1 MEKSISQEERIR
13 RAEEI
18 YSRRRYNNR
27 YGESLYRSGETR
39 NRYQPQETRKIKG
52 KMINKMIIQMIV
64 CVIIYTCIYMLQYSN
79 YLFSKDMV
87 DKTKEVLSYDISIEN
102 LYNKSNEFFSE
113 LQKKFNL
120 VVNNEQN
127 DNVNEKVQNENTEE
141 ANIENTNT
149 NTENGEVNNENS
161 DNVENSEI
169 SQDTNNEAN
178 QNSEQLAVGGADE
191 TQPEEEKSQEE
202 QDIDYVK
209 QNVSIIWPIKG
220 VITSR
225 FGNRTPTE
233 IVTANHKGL
242 DIAGNTGDNI
252 VSAMDGTV
260 VQYSEEGDYG
270 KHLRIQNGE
279 VLTLYA
285 HCSELLVQE
294 GSTVKQGDVIMAV
307 GSTGN
312 STGPHL
318 HFEVRKF
325 GIAVD
330 PIPYL
335 QGDGLQDEN
344 NNTIA
349 NVIGNTENVT

>member
-102 LYNKSNEFFSE
+102 LYNKSNEFFLN
-113 LQKKFNL
+113 LQKKFNWG
-120 VVNNEQN
+120 VNNEQN
-127 DNVNEKVQNENTEE
+127 DNVNEEAQDQNTEE
-141 ANIENTNT
+141 TNIENSNAESSENT
-149 NTENGEVNNENS
+149 SEANNENV
-161 DNVENSEI
+161 DNSEI
-169 SQDTNNEAN
+169 SQNDASTEVKNNDTT
-178 QNSEQLAVGGADE
+178 QLAVGGADE
-191 TQPEEEKSQEE
+191 TQQEEEKSQEE
-202 QDIDYVK
+202 QDIEYVK

-242 DIAGNTGDNI
+242 DIAGNMGDNI
-252 VSAMDGTV
+252 VSAMEGTV

-270 KHLRIQNGE
+270 KHLRIQSGE

-294 GSTVKQGDVIMAV
+294 GSTVKQGDVIAKV
-307 GSTGN
+307 GATGRA
-312 STGPHL
+312 TGPHL
-318 HFEVRKF
+318 HFEIRRDDRF
-325 GIAVD
+325 INPELILGS
-330 PIPYL
+330 L
-335 QGDGLQDEN
+335 
-344 NNTIA
+344 
-349 NVIGNTENVT
+349 

>member
-102 LYNKSNEFFSE
+102 LYNKSNEFFSG
-113 LQKKFNL
+113 LQKKFNW
-120 VVNNEQN
+120 VMNNEQN
-127 DNVNEKVQNENTEE
+127 DNVNENVQNENTEE

-294 GSTVKQGDVIMAV
+294 GSTVKQGDVIAKV
-307 GSTGN
+307 GATGRA
-312 STGPHL
+312 TGPHL
-318 HFEVRKF
+318 HFEIRRDDRF
-325 GIAVD
+325 INPELILGS
-330 PIPYL
+330 L
-335 QGDGLQDEN
+335 
-344 NNTIA
+344 
-349 NVIGNTENVT
+349 

>member
-102 LYNKSNEFFSE
+102 LYNKSNEFFSN
-113 LQKKFNL
+113 LQKKFNWGM
-120 VVNNEQN
+120 NNEQN
-127 DNVNEKVQNENTEE
+127 DNVNEEAQDQNTEE
-141 ANIENTNT
+141 TNIENSNA
-149 NTENGEVNNENS
+149 ESSEANNENV
-161 DNVENSEI
+161 DNSEI
-169 SQDTNNEAN
+169 LQNGASTEVTNNDTT
-178 QNSEQLAVGGADE
+178 QLAVGGADE
-191 TQPEEEKSQEE
+191 AQQEEEKSQEE
-202 QDIDYVK
+202 QDIEYVK

-252 VSAMDGTV
+252 VSAMEGTV

-294 GSTVKQGDVIMAV
+294 GSTVKQGDVIAKV
-307 GSTGN
+307 GATGRA
-312 STGPHL
+312 TGPHL
-318 HFEVRKF
+318 HFEIRRDDRF
-325 GIAVD
+325 INPELILGS
-330 PIPYL
+330 L
-335 QGDGLQDEN
+335 
-344 NNTIA
+344 
-349 NVIGNTENVT
+349 

>member
-102 LYNKSNEFFSE
+102 LYNKSNEFFLN
-113 LQKKFNL
+113 LQKKINWG
-120 VVNNEQN
+120 VNNEPN
-127 DNVNEKVQNENTEE
+127 DNVNEEAQDQNTEE
-141 ANIENTNT
+141 TNIENSNAESSENT
-149 NTENGEVNNENS
+149 SEANNENV
-161 DNVENSEI
+161 DNSEI
-169 SQDTNNEAN
+169 SQNDASTEVTNNDTT
-178 QNSEQLAVGGADE
+178 QLAVGGADE
-191 TQPEEEKSQEE
+191 TQQEEEKSQEE
-202 QDIDYVK
+202 QDIEYVK

-242 DIAGNTGDNI
+242 DIAGNMGDNI

-270 KHLRIQNGE
+270 KHLRIQSGE

-294 GSTVKQGDVIMAV
+294 GSIVKQGDVIAKV
-307 GSTGN
+307 GATGRA
-312 STGPHL
+312 TGPHL
-318 HFEVRKF
+318 HFEIRRDDRF
-325 GIAVD
+325 INPELILGS
-330 PIPYL
+330 L
-335 QGDGLQDEN
+335 
-344 NNTIA
+344 
-349 NVIGNTENVT
+349 

>member
-102 LYNKSNEFFSE
+102 LYNKSNEFFLN
-113 LQKKFNL
+113 LQKKINWG
-120 VVNNEQN
+120 VNNEQN
-127 DNVNEKVQNENTEE
+127 DNVNEEAQDQNTEE
-141 ANIENTNT
+141 TNIENSNAESSENT
-149 NTENGEVNNENS
+149 SEANNENV
-161 DNVENSEI
+161 DNSEI
-169 SQDTNNEAN
+169 SQNDASTEVTNNDTT
-178 QNSEQLAVGGADE
+178 QLAVGGADE
-191 TQPEEEKSQEE
+191 TQQEEEKSQEE
-202 QDIDYVK
+202 QDIEYVK

-242 DIAGNTGDNI
+242 DIAGNMGDNI

-270 KHLRIQNGE
+270 KHLRIQSGE

-294 GSTVKQGDVIMAV
+294 GSTVKQGDVIAKV
-307 GSTGN
+307 GATGRA
-312 STGPHL
+312 TGPHL
-318 HFEVRKF
+318 HFEIRRDDRF
-325 GIAVD
+325 IN
-330 PIPYL
+330 PELIL
-335 QGDGLQDEN
+335 ESL
-344 NNTIA
+344 
-349 NVIGNTENVT
+349 

>member
-102 LYNKSNEFFSE
+102 LYNKSNEFFLN
-113 LQKKFNL
+113 LQKKINWG
-120 VVNNEQN
+120 VNNEPN
-127 DNVNEKVQNENTEE
+127 DNVNEEAQDQNTEE
-141 ANIENTNT
+141 TNIENSNAESSENT
-149 NTENGEVNNENS
+149 SEANNENV
-161 DNVENSEI
+161 DNSEI
-169 SQDTNNEAN
+169 SQNDASTEVTNNDTT
-178 QNSEQLAVGGADE
+178 QLAVGGADE
-191 TQPEEEKSQEE
+191 TQQEEEKSQEE
-202 QDIDYVK
+202 LDIEYVK

-225 FGNRTPTE
+225 FGNRTPTK

-242 DIAGNTGDNI
+242 DIAGNMGDNI

-270 KHLRIQNGE
+270 KHLRIQSGE

-294 GSTVKQGDVIMAV
+294 GSIVKQGDVIAKV
-307 GSTGN
+307 GATGRA
-312 STGPHL
+312 TGSHL
-318 HFEVRKF
+318 HFEIRRDDRF
-325 GIAVD
+325 INPELILGS
-330 PIPYL
+330 L
-335 QGDGLQDEN
+335 
-344 NNTIA
+344 
-349 NVIGNTENVT
+349 

>member
-102 LYNKSNEFFSE
+102 LYNKSNEFFLN
-113 LQKKFNL
+113 LQKKINWG
-120 VVNNEQN
+120 VNNEPN
-127 DNVNEKVQNENTEE
+127 DNVNEEAQDQNTEE
-141 ANIENTNT
+141 TNIENSNAESSENT
-149 NTENGEVNNENS
+149 SEANNENV
-161 DNVENSEI
+161 DNSEI
-169 SQDTNNEAN
+169 SQNDASTEVTNNDTT
-178 QNSEQLAVGGADE
+178 QLAVGGADE
-191 TQPEEEKSQEE
+191 TQQEEEKSQEE
-202 QDIDYVK
+202 QDIEYVK

-225 FGNRTPTE
+225 FGNRTPTK

-242 DIAGNTGDNI
+242 DIAGNMGDNI

-270 KHLRIQNGE
+270 KHLRIQSGE

-294 GSTVKQGDVIMAV
+294 GSIVKQGDVIAKV
-307 GSTGN
+307 GATGRA
-312 STGPHL
+312 TGSHL
-318 HFEVRKF
+318 HFEIRRDDRF
-325 GIAVD
+325 INPELILGS
-330 PIPYL
+330 L
-335 QGDGLQDEN
+335 
-344 NNTIA
+344 
-349 NVIGNTENVT
+349 

>member
-102 LYNKSNEFFSE
+102 LYNKSNEFFLN
-113 LQKKFNL
+113 LQKKFNWG
-120 VVNNEQN
+120 VNNEQN
-127 DNVNEKVQNENTEE
+127 DNVNEEAQDKNTEE
-141 ANIENTNT
+141 TNIENSNAESSENT
-149 NTENGEVNNENS
+149 SEANNENV
-161 DNVENSEI
+161 DNSEI
-169 SQDTNNEAN
+169 SQNDASTEVTNNDTT
-178 QNSEQLAVGGADE
+178 QLAVGGADE
-191 TQPEEEKSQEE
+191 TQQEEEKSQEE
-202 QDIDYVK
+202 QDIEYVK

-242 DIAGNTGDNI
+242 DIAGNMGDNI

-270 KHLRIQNGE
+270 KHLRIQSGE

-294 GSTVKQGDVIMAV
+294 GSTVKQGDVIAKV
-307 GSTGN
+307 GATGRA
-312 STGPHL
+312 TGPHL
-318 HFEVRKF
+318 HFEIRRDDRF
-325 GIAVD
+325 INPELILGS
-330 PIPYL
+330 L
-335 QGDGLQDEN
+335 
-344 NNTIA
+344 
-349 NVIGNTENVT
+349 

>member
-13 RAEEI
+13 RAEKI

-102 LYNKSNEFFSE
+102 LYNKSNEFFLN
-113 LQKKFNL
+113 LQKKINWG
-120 VVNNEQN
+120 VNNEQN
-127 DNVNEKVQNENTEE
+127 DNVNEEAQDQNTEE
-141 ANIENTNT
+141 TNIENSNA
-149 NTENGEVNNENS
+149 ESSEANNENV
-161 DNVENSEI
+161 DNSEI
-169 SQDTNNEAN
+169 SQNDASTEVTNNDTT
-178 QNSEQLAVGGADE
+178 QLAVGGADE
-191 TQPEEEKSQEE
+191 TQQEEEKSQEE
-202 QDIDYVK
+202 QDIEYVK

-233 IVTANHKGL
+233 IVTANHKVL
-242 DIAGNTGDNI
+242 DIAGNMGDNI

-270 KHLRIQNGE
+270 KHLRIQSGE

-294 GSTVKQGDVIMAV
+294 GSTVKQGDVIAKV
-307 GSTGN
+307 GATGRA
-312 STGPHL
+312 TGPHL
-318 HFEVRKF
+318 HFEIRR
-325 GIAVD
+325 
-330 PIPYL
+330 
-335 QGDGLQDEN
+335 DEEL
-344 NNTIA
+344 IL
-349 NVIGNTENVT
+349 GSL

>member
-27 YGESLYRSGETR
+27 NGESLYRSGETR

-102 LYNKSNEFFSE
+102 LYNKSNEFFLN
-113 LQKKFNL
+113 LQKKFNWG
-120 VVNNEQN
+120 VNNEQN
-127 DNVNEKVQNENTEE
+127 DNVNEEAQDQNTEE
-141 ANIENTNT
+141 TNIENSNA
-149 NTENGEVNNENS
+149 ESSEANNENV
-161 DNVENSEI
+161 DNSGI
-169 SQDTNNEAN
+169 SQNDASTEVTNNDTT
-178 QNSEQLAVGGADE
+178 QLAVGGADE
-191 TQPEEEKSQEE
+191 TQQEEEKSQEE
-202 QDIDYVK
+202 QDIEYVK

-242 DIAGNTGDNI
+242 DIAGNMGDDI

-260 VQYSEEGDYG
+260 VQYSKEGDYG
-270 KHLRIQNGE
+270 KHLRIQSGE

-294 GSTVKQGDVIMAV
+294 GSTVKQGDVIAKV
-307 GSTGN
+307 GATGRA
-312 STGPHL
+312 TGPHL
-318 HFEVRKF
+318 HFEIRRDDRFINPELIF
-325 GIAVD
+325 GS
-330 PIPYL
+330 L
-335 QGDGLQDEN
+335 
-344 NNTIA
+344 
-349 NVIGNTENVT
+349 

>member
-102 LYNKSNEFFSE
+102 LYNKSNEFFLN
-113 LQKKFNL
+113 LQKKFNWG
-120 VVNNEQN
+120 VNNEQN
-127 DNVNEKVQNENTEE
+127 DNVNEEAQDKNTEE
-141 ANIENTNT
+141 TNIENSNAESSENT
-149 NTENGEVNNENS
+149 SEANNENV
-161 DNVENSEI
+161 DNSEI
-169 SQDTNNEAN
+169 SQNDASTEVTNNDTT
-178 QNSEQLAVGGADE
+178 QLAVGGADE
-191 TQPEEEKSQEE
+191 TQQPEEEKSQEE
-202 QDIDYVK
+202 QDVDYVK

-242 DIAGNTGDNI
+242 DIAGNMGDNI

-270 KHLRIQNGE
+270 KHLRIQSGE

-294 GSTVKQGDVIMAV
+294 GSTVKQGDVIAKV
-307 GSTGN
+307 GATGRA
-312 STGPHL
+312 TGPHL
-318 HFEVRKF
+318 HFEIRRDDRF
-325 GIAVD
+325 INPELILGS
-330 PIPYL
+330 L
-335 QGDGLQDEN
+335 
-344 NNTIA
+344 
-349 NVIGNTENVT
+349 

>member
-102 LYNKSNEFFSE
+102 LYNKSNEFFLN
-113 LQKKFNL
+113 LQKKFNWG
-120 VVNNEQN
+120 VNNEQN
-127 DNVNEKVQNENTEE
+127 DNVNEEAQDKNTEE
-141 ANIENTNT
+141 TNIENSNA
-149 NTENGEVNNENS
+149 ESSEANNENV
-161 DNVENSEI
+161 DNSEI
-169 SQDTNNEAN
+169 SQNDASTEVTNNDTT
-178 QNSEQLAVGGADE
+178 QLAVGGADE
-191 TQPEEEKSQEE
+191 TQQEEEKSQEE
-202 QDIDYVK
+202 QDIEYVK

-242 DIAGNTGDNI
+242 DIAGNMGDNI

-270 KHLRIQNGE
+270 KHLRIQSGE

-294 GSTVKQGDVIMAV
+294 GSTVKQGDVIAKV
-307 GSTGN
+307 GATGRA
-312 STGPHL
+312 TGPHL
-318 HFEVRKF
+318 HFEIRRDDRF
-325 GIAVD
+325 INPELILGS
-330 PIPYL
+330 L
-335 QGDGLQDEN
+335 
-344 NNTIA
+344 
-349 NVIGNTENVT
+349 

>member
-39 NRYQPQETRKIKG
+39 NRYQPQETRKIKD

-102 LYNKSNEFFSE
+102 LYNKSNEIFLN
-113 LQKKFNL
+113 LQKKFNWG
-120 VVNNEQN
+120 VNNEQN
-127 DNVNEKVQNENTEE
+127 DNVNEEAQDQNTEE
-141 ANIENTNT
+141 TNIENSNVESSENT
-149 NTENGEVNNENS
+149 NEANNENV
-161 DNVENSEI
+161 DNSEI
-169 SQDTNNEAN
+169 SQNDASTEVTNNDTT
-178 QNSEQLAVGGADE
+178 QLAVGGADE
-191 TQPEEEKSQEE
+191 TQQEEEKSQEE
-202 QDIDYVK
+202 QDIEYVK

-242 DIAGNTGDNI
+242 DIAGNMGDNI

-270 KHLRIQNGE
+270 KHLRIQSGE

-294 GSTVKQGDVIMAV
+294 GSTVKQGDVIAKV
-307 GSTGN
+307 GATGRA
-312 STGPHL
+312 TGPHL
-318 HFEVRKF
+318 HFEIRRDDRF
-325 GIAVD
+325 INPELILGS
-330 PIPYL
+330 L
-335 QGDGLQDEN
+335 
-344 NNTIA
+344 
-349 NVIGNTENVT
+349 

>member
-102 LYNKSNEFFSE
+102 LYNKSNEFFLN
-113 LQKKFNL
+113 LQKKINWG
-120 VVNNEQN
+120 VNNEQN
-127 DNVNEKVQNENTEE
+127 DNVNEEAQDQNTEE
-141 ANIENTNT
+141 TNIENSNA
-149 NTENGEVNNENS
+149 ESSEANNENV
-161 DNVENSEI
+161 DNSEI
-169 SQDTNNEAN
+169 SQNDASTEVTNNDTT
-178 QNSEQLAVGGADE
+178 QLAVGGADE
-191 TQPEEEKSQEE
+191 TQQEEEKSQEE
-202 QDIDYVK
+202 QDIEYVK

-242 DIAGNTGDNI
+242 DIAGNMGDNI

-270 KHLRIQNGE
+270 KHLRIQSGE

-294 GSTVKQGDVIMAV
+294 GSTVKQGDVIAKV
-307 GSTGN
+307 GATGRA
-312 STGPHL
+312 TGPHL
-318 HFEVRKF
+318 HFEIRRDDRLINPELIL
-325 GIAVD
+325 GS
-330 PIPYL
+330 L
-335 QGDGLQDEN
+335 
-344 NNTIA
+344 
-349 NVIGNTENVT
+349 

>member
-27 YGESLYRSGETR
+27 NGESLYRSGETR

-102 LYNKSNEFFSE
+102 LYNKSNEFFLN
-113 LQKKFNL
+113 LQKKFNWG
-120 VVNNEQN
+120 VNNEQN
-127 DNVNEKVQNENTEE
+127 DNVNEEAQDQNTEE
-141 ANIENTNT
+141 TNIENSNAESSENT
-149 NTENGEVNNENS
+149 SEANNENV
-161 DNVENSEI
+161 DNSEI
-169 SQDTNNEAN
+169 SQNDVSTEVTNNDTT
-178 QNSEQLAVGGADE
+178 QLAVGGADE
-191 TQPEEEKSQEE
+191 TQQEEEKSQEE
-202 QDIDYVK
+202 QDIEYVK

-242 DIAGNTGDNI
+242 DIAGNMGDNI

-270 KHLRIQNGE
+270 KHLRIQSGE

-294 GSTVKQGDVIMAV
+294 GSTVKQGDVIAKV
-307 GSTGN
+307 GATGRA
-312 STGPHL
+312 TGPHL
-318 HFEVRKF
+318 HFEIRRDDRF
-325 GIAVD
+325 INPELILGS
-330 PIPYL
+330 L
-335 QGDGLQDEN
+335 
-344 NNTIA
+344 
-349 NVIGNTENVT
+349 

>member
-27 YGESLYRSGETR
+27 YGESLYRSSETR

-52 KMINKMIIQMIV
+52 KIINKMIIQMIV

-102 LYNKSNEFFSE
+102 LYNKSNEFFLN
-113 LQKKFNL
+113 LQKKINWG
-120 VVNNEQN
+120 VNNEQN
-127 DNVNEKVQNENTEE
+127 DNVNEEAQDQNTEE
-141 ANIENTNT
+141 TNIENSNAESSENT
-149 NTENGEVNNENS
+149 SEANNENV
-161 DNVENSEI
+161 DNSEI
-169 SQDTNNEAN
+169 SQNDASTEVTNNDTT
-178 QNSEQLAVGGADE
+178 QPAVGGADE
-191 TQPEEEKSQEE
+191 TQQEEEKSQEE
-202 QDIDYVK
+202 QDIKYVK

-242 DIAGNTGDNI
+242 DIAGNIGDNI
-252 VSAMDGTV
+252 VSAMEGTV

-294 GSTVKQGDVIMAV
+294 GSTVKQGDVIAKV
-307 GSTGN
+307 GATGRA
-312 STGPHL
+312 TGPHL
-318 HFEVRKF
+318 HFEIRRDDRF
-325 GIAVD
+325 INPELILGS
-330 PIPYL
+330 L
-335 QGDGLQDEN
+335 
-344 NNTIA
+344 
-349 NVIGNTENVT
+349 

>member
-27 YGESLYRSGETR
+27 NGESLYRSGETR
-39 NRYQPQETRKIKG
+39 NKYQPQETRKIKG
-52 KMINKMIIQMIV
+52 KMIDKMIIQMII

-102 LYNKSNEFFSE
+102 LYNKSNEFFSN
-113 LQKKFNL
+113 LQKKFNWG
-120 VVNNEQN
+120 VNNEKN
-127 DNVNEKVQNENTEE
+127 DNVNEEVQKENTEE
-141 ANIENTNT
+141 ANTENT
-149 NTENGEVNNENS
+149 NTENGEANNENS
-161 DNVENSEI
+161 ENVENSEI
-169 SQDTNNEAN
+169 SQDTDNDTN

-191 TQPEEEKSQEE
+191 TQQPEEEKSQEE
-202 QDIDYVK
+202 QDVDYVK

-242 DIAGNTGDNI
+242 DIAGNMGDNI
-252 VSAMDGTV
+252 VSAMEGTV

-294 GSTVKQGDVIMAV
+294 GSTVKQGDVIAKI
-307 GSTGN
+307 GATGRA
-312 STGPHL
+312 TGPHL
-318 HFEVRKF
+318 HFEIRRDDRF
-325 GIAVD
+325 INPELILGS
-330 PIPYL
+330 L
-335 QGDGLQDEN
+335 
-344 NNTIA
+344 
-349 NVIGNTENVT
+349 

>member
-27 YGESLYRSGETR
+27 NGESLYRSGETR

-102 LYNKSNEFFSE
+102 LYNKSNEFFLN
-113 LQKKFNL
+113 LQKKFNWG
-120 VVNNEQN
+120 VNNEQN
-127 DNVNEKVQNENTEE
+127 DNVNEEAKDQNTEE
-141 ANIENTNT
+141 TNIENSNAESSENT
-149 NTENGEVNNENS
+149 SEANNENV
-161 DNVENSEI
+161 DNSEI
-169 SQDTNNEAN
+169 SQNDASTEVTNNDTT
-178 QNSEQLAVGGADE
+178 QLAVGGADE
-191 TQPEEEKSQEE
+191 TQQEEEKSQEE
-202 QDIDYVK
+202 QDIEYVK

-242 DIAGNTGDNI
+242 DIAGNMGDNI

-270 KHLRIQNGE
+270 KHLRIQTGE

-294 GSTVKQGDVIMAV
+294 GSTVKQGDVIAKV
-307 GSTGN
+307 GATGRA
-312 STGPHL
+312 TGPHL
-318 HFEVRKF
+318 HFEIRRDDRF
-325 GIAVD
+325 IN
-330 PIPYL
+330 PELIL
-335 QGDGLQDEN
+335 
-344 NNTIA
+344 
-349 NVIGNTENVT
+349 GNL

>member
-102 LYNKSNEFFSE
+102 LYNKSNEFFLN
-113 LQKKFNL
+113 LQKKFNWG
-120 VVNNEQN
+120 VNNEQN
-127 DNVNEKVQNENTEE
+127 DNVNEEAQDQNTEE
-141 ANIENTNT
+141 TNIENSNAESSKNT
-149 NTENGEVNNENS
+149 SEANN
-161 DNVENSEI
+161 DNVDNSEI
-169 SQDTNNEAN
+169 SQNDASTEVTNNDTT
-178 QNSEQLAVGGADE
+178 QLAVGGADE
-191 TQPEEEKSQEE
+191 TQQEEAKSQEE
-202 QDIDYVK
+202 QDIEYVK

-242 DIAGNTGDNI
+242 DIAGNMGDNI

-270 KHLRIQNGE
+270 KHLRIQSGE

-294 GSTVKQGDVIMAV
+294 GSTVKQD
-307 GSTGN
+307 
-312 STGPHL
+312 
-318 HFEVRKF
+318 RKS
-325 GIAVD
+325 V
-330 PIPYL
+330 
-335 QGDGLQDEN
+335 
-344 NNTIA
+344 
-349 NVIGNTENVT
+349 V

>member
-102 LYNKSNEFFSE
+102 LYNKSNEFFLN
-113 LQKKFNL
+113 LQKKINWG
-120 VVNNEQN
+120 VNNEQN
-127 DNVNEKVQNENTEE
+127 DNVNEEAQDQNTEE
-141 ANIENTNT
+141 TNIENSNA
-149 NTENGEVNNENS
+149 ESSEANNK
-161 DNVENSEI
+161 NVDNSEI
-169 SQDTNNEAN
+169 SQNDASTEVTNNDTT
-178 QNSEQLAVGGADE
+178 QLAVGGADE
-191 TQPEEEKSQEE
+191 TQQEEEKSQEE
-202 QDIDYVK
+202 QDIEYVK

-242 DIAGNTGDNI
+242 DIAGNMGDNI

-270 KHLRIQNGE
+270 KHLRIQSGE

-294 GSTVKQGDVIMAV
+294 GSTVKQGDVIAKV
-307 GSTGN
+307 GATGRA
-312 STGPHL
+312 TGPHL
-318 HFEVRKF
+318 HFEIRRDDRF
-325 GIAVD
+325 IN
-330 PIPYL
+330 PELIL
-335 QGDGLQDEN
+335 
-344 NNTIA
+344 
-349 NVIGNTENVT
+349 